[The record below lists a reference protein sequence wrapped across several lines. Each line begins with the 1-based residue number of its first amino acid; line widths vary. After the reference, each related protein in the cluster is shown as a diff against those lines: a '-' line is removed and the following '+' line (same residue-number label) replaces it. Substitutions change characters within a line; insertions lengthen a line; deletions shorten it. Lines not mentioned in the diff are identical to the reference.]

1 MFRKVHIRKSSY
13 IFYFALSAG
22 LLTVIQPP
30 FNLSFLAWIAF
41 VPFVLACLSRPSFR
55 PESCEALAKQDEAE
69 KSKKQHGIKLIL
81 IAYIIGIIYWL
92 GNLYW
97 LIPITI
103 AGWIAACL
111 YIALYWPLVVI
122 TLRFCT
128 EKKIPLWFSLP
139 VLIVGQETL
148 QGWLFGW
155 RFLAH
160 SQYQN
165 LSLIQIADTF
175 GTAGISFIIAM
186 VNGLIAQIFFSRKEN
201 QKTNMIVGASITAIL
216 IAATIFYGRYRINQT
231 AQYSES
237 GPKIGVVQSNVPVK
251 AAEDTVPF
259 EKIFIDQLSLS
270 VDAFDKANPALV
282 IWPETMVETVLDER
296 YLTLVPDGYASK
308 VINNEIVYHASEGV
322 YVLVG
327 AFAGDAQIVN
337 DKVKLKSKYNT
348 AFLYEPNQPFS
359 KQFYNKIHLVPFGEY
374 MPLKKEFPF
383 LYKILLAMTP
393 YDYDYTL
400 DKGTEYTIFK
410 MPVEDK
416 NYRFA
421 VSICFEDIVPKV
433 CRKLVVQDGIKQ
445 ADWLVNISNDGWF
458 VRQVNDKIKASTE
471 LSQHMAICV
480 FRAIENRISI
490 VRCANTGISCMI
502 DSTGKIKNDFLTG
515 TLNKKAALRT
525 GQAGWFVDNIK
536 IDKRVTVFS
545 KNIQFLP
552 ASCALCLILSAVLS
566 IYNLSK
572 KHKESETL

>member
-13 IFYFALSAG
+13 IFYFAFSAF

-41 VPFVLACLSRPSFR
+41 VPFVFASLADDKKSRIT
-55 PESCEALAKQDEAE
+55 LA
-69 KSKKQHGIKLIL
+69 S
-81 IAYIIGIIYWL
+81 YIIGLIYWL

-97 LIPITI
+97 LVPITI

-122 TLRFCT
+122 ALRFCT
-128 EKKIPLWFSLP
+128 EKRIPLWFSLP

-148 QGWLFGW
+148 QGLLFGW

-160 SQYQN
+160 SQFQN

-186 VNGLIAQIFFSRKEN
+186 VNGLIAQLILSRKEK
-201 QKTNMIVGASITAIL
+201 QKTNLIVGASITVII

-231 AQYSES
+231 ARYSES

-270 VDAFDKANPALV
+270 IDAFDKANPVLI
-282 IWPETMVETVLDER
+282 IWPETMVETVLDKR

-308 VINNEIVYHASEGV
+308 VINNELVYHASEGV

-327 AFAGDAQIVN
+327 AFAGDAEIVN
-337 DKVKLKSKYNT
+337 DKVKLKSK
-348 AFLYEPNQPFS
+348 FLYEPNLPFS
-359 KQFYNKIHLVPFGEY
+359 KQFYNKIRLVPFGEY

-383 LYKILLAMTP
+383 LYKVLLAMTP

-480 FRAIENRISI
+480 FRAIENRVSI

-502 DSTGKIKNDFLTG
+502 DSTGKIKNDFLAG

-572 KHKESETL
+572 KHKESEIL